1 MANAIA
7 LDPAVVPERLKEAGL
22 VGPREKAGFAGQR
35 GRVMVVERY
44 TNGS

>member
-7 LDPAVVPERLKEAGL
+7 GSGGRAGAVEGSRLGGTTGE
-22 VGPREKAGFAGQR
+22 AGFAGQR